1 MTSADG
7 KRPKQLNKLYFVGII
22 NDKLHDVVIE
32 KLNSMIMQNA
42 LVSLDFLYEI
52 QNV

>member
-7 KRPKQLNKLYFVGII
+7 KRPKQLNELYFVDII
-22 NDKLHDVVIE
+22 NGKLHDVVIE
-32 KLNSMIMQNA
+32 KLNSMIMQNT

>member
-1 MTSADG
+1 MTSADA

-52 QNV
+52 QSV